1 MGRNPFP
8 ATTFPQQVINVADES
23 AQTVFLEDILP
34 LRMPIF
40 VIRAQKGRFNTPVFC
55 ADYNAAVKEFGAETF
70 NLLND
75 TYFSN
80 AAFYIRQVFANTGSC
95 WIVRVADGTPLVS
108 NMVIELGVQPRADIP
123 VYEVD
128 AETGLRTVGE
138 SGDYVEVPNA
148 VRDGLRLSW
157 HIRVLGENESAT
169 APDTRPVST
178 TETNGSEES
187 VTLTT
192 TYYPMFVLT
201 AKNAGVW
208 GDNLAVSLSWN
219 ATTNNVTL
227 TDRLASTL
235 YTLAPVQKDYSTETI
250 NPIYDNLGSANF
262 AFSVKPNVVDPD
274 TTREWSLASII
285 NNRYAG
291 NYSLPFDIT
300 PITANFVTVGN
311 LVIAAENAR
320 LEAEEGEGVTFSLT
334 DAYEVNLVSGRFAN
348 GKFYES
354 IHVITSTYE
363 GYDAV
368 VVRMMSGIYHYLD
381 GGSDGTISDAAID
394 TQVKDFF
401 ELDINPTIVDVAR
414 YPFNVIYDTGYSLLT
429 KKAIISFTGMRHDV
443 KAVIATQ
450 IASQPANSQAT
461 DLATGADLS
470 EYAQLIPESLTK
482 NTGACRIDIFTQNAR
497 AYNSNQ
503 RYFPM
508 TLWACVAH
516 AKFQSGQYI
525 DQEATGL
532 PNGLVEIFDP
542 TTFNW
547 VPSAD
552 DQKAATWDARLNY
565 AQYVDRN
572 RLFVPAVRTVYNK
585 TSSVLSRSFFVDAVT
600 FVEQALY
607 LTWAT
612 FSDVAGPWE
621 TIQANVVA
629 DAEARV
635 GKVLNNRYTFTIRMY
650 RTADEEALGDVGH
663 LEVVIY
669 NGFAQ
674 RIQVVD
680 IICRRENTQE
690 A

>member
-23 AQTVFLEDILP
+23 AQTAYLEDILP
-34 LRMPIF
+34 LRMPVF
-40 VIRAQKGRFNTPVFC
+40 VIRAQKGQFNTPVFC
-55 ADYNAAVKEFGAETF
+55 PDYNAAVKEFGAETF

-80 AAFYIRQVFANTGSC
+80 SSFYIRQVFANTGSC
-95 WIVRVADGTPLVS
+95 WIVRVAGGTPLIS
-108 NMVIELGVQPRADIP
+108 NLVVELGVQPRSDIP
-123 VYEVD
+123 VYQVD
-128 AETGLRTVGE
+128 AETGMRVTNEL
-138 SGDYVEVPNA
+138 GDYIETGI
-148 VRDGLRLSW
+148 RDGLRLSW
-157 HIRVLGENESAT
+157 HTRVLGEGESAT
-169 APDTRPVST
+169 APVTRTLTT
-178 TETNGSEES
+178 TETEGSLS
-187 VTLTT
+187 GTTLTT
-192 TYYPMFVLT
+192 TYYPMFILT

-208 GDNLAVSLSWN
+208 GDNLAISLSWN
-219 ATTNNVTL
+219 ATANNVTL
-227 TDRLASTL
+227 TDRLGSTL

-262 AFSVKPNVVDPD
+262 AFSVKPNVIDPD
-274 TTREWSLASII
+274 TRREWSLASII

-291 NYSLPFDIT
+291 NYALPFDIT
-300 PITANFVTVGN
+300 PITANFITVGDM
-311 LVIAAENAR
+311 VIAAENVRIA
-320 LEAEEGEGVTFSLT
+320 AEEGEGATFSLT
-334 DAYEVNLVSGRFAN
+334 DAYEVNLVSARFAS

-354 IHVITSTYE
+354 INVITTTYSDYE
-363 GYDAV
+363 DV
-368 VVRMMSGIYHYLD
+368 VVRMMSEVYHYLD
-381 GGSDGTISDAAID
+381 GGADGAIADADID

-414 YPFNVIYDTGYSLLT
+414 YPFNVIYDPGYSQPT
-429 KKAIISFTGMRHDV
+429 KEAIISFTGLRHDV

-450 IASQPANSQAT
+450 IASEPINTQAT
-461 DLATGADLS
+461 DLATGAALS
-470 EYAQLIPESLTK
+470 EYAQLTPESLTK
-482 NTGACRIDIFTQNAR
+482 NTGACRIDIFTQTAK

-508 TLWACVAH
+508 TLWACVVH

-552 DQKAATWDARLNY
+552 DQKAVTWDARLNY

-572 RLFVPAVRTVYNK
+572 RLFVPAVRTVYSK
-585 TSSVLSRSFFVDAVT
+585 TSSVLSRSFFVDAVI